1 MADINREAEELAEAM
16 RQAAEEIRRYGRVSD
31 ETADALSAG
40 SKRRAKEL
48 DQAGRAGADALGS
61 LASAAMGAGSAMLEG
76 KKGAAAFNSSLDDL
90 SKAATAAGVALTF
103 LIPGGPVLKLFVA
116 GVTAAVAGLAK
127 YTQAANEMG
136 DKLYK
141 GFSKMQQSGANA
153 SDGLT
158 GLFKDAKKMGLSM
171 NELDSLVATVANNA
185 KGLAGFSGSVSD
197 GRKQLANIGKAM
209 EGSRLQFL
217 KMGIGMEEL
226 ADATAGYMRLQSTTG
241 RINRATAEENAT
253 AVKKYILEQ
262 DALTKLTG
270 MTRKEQEDARE
281 EVRSQERFAGKLE
294 ELRQQGRNKEA
305 KELEDAYLILRS
317 KSKQAAQGFAD
328 ISTGNLQTE
337 EAQKLYRATQGEAL
351 GVAQQVSAGQRNAVQ
366 AVQQIAERAGETAT
380 RFGPIMGQLGTYND
394 TFGDLSGALKLRG
407 TAESDLVKT
416 LQKIEDDRKKMG
428 DGSKA
433 SADAALDAQANL
445 RQAQIKANEVT
456 ENFVFKG
463 VVPATKAMTALAN
476 ATAAAAGKLDQ
487 LTPGGA
493 KMTDDTR
500 NQLIGGGVG
509 AVAGYAGGK
518 MLAGAAAKMVTGKMV
533 GSVVGRVL
541 GSVVGSVVPIAGTL
555 VGGAVGA
562 VIGDKLGDVI
572 AKTFFGGE
580 EAAVAPAEPRAAG
593 GPVNAGKPYLVG
605 ERGPELMMPKNSG
618 TIIDHEKTKKV
629 AADLFKSTAA
639 GAQSFADISKSLE
652 KQEIVMGQ
660 MGLSLDN
667 MTKDVKAQEQQT
679 TKDTKQQKTFSLK
692 SNRLMG
698 LKDKLMDEEIN
709 LLEEQNGLL
718 EKMIEHAEKLGGK
731 EAGANV
737 RKMFQLTRT
746 LGTQGAQAM
755 MAMQG
760 GGSMAGVTGGAGGS
774 MPGQPGPVTSP
785 GNFQLGPQTQAG
797 GAVARPATPGG
808 GGSTVPTGPQPNYSS
823 EGQSTGGAAPKQQ
836 QPSSDSQGKPRKK
849 TDGVIYHHT
858 GGRSLSGAMS
868 TLQARGLGYHYLIG
882 RDGQVHPY
890 YPDNTVAYHAGP
902 TDKNPGVGNWN
913 TIGVAALANDN
924 NDLTKEQLDAA
935 IKLNQMLAGKYGF
948 SSSNAFGHGAVTS
961 RKAPTEG
968 EYMVKA
974 IKSGMSQ
981 LPSAQK
987 GGIVSG
993 PDQGYLAELHGQ
1005 EAVVPLPDGK
1015 AIPVSLD
1022 IKQPEAPVKKEA
1034 QIIKLSFDDVF
1045 KDFSFGGMSELRGY
1059 NAGPMSTDLNAV
1071 KEIATGMGAFDKAT
1085 QTITDVN
1092 TWKEIINS
1100 GIAMNYDVGMAKI
1113 GTEAIPGIGR
1123 EMAQRV
1129 SEIVAEKGVD
1139 QKDAF
1144 NVMAQEFKTAMASA
1158 VKEILKST
1166 EDTKGA
1172 NFDAL
1177 TEGIR
1182 DLVSKQSE
1190 ANDISKKILSVSQ

>member
-158 GLFKDAKKMGLSM
+158 GLFKDA
-171 NELDSLVATVANNA
+171 NSLVATVANNA

-445 RQAQIKANEVT
+445 RQAQIKANEAT

-555 VGGAVGA
+555 VGGSQRWQTL
-562 VIGDKLGDVI
+562 LG
-572 AKTFFGGE
+572 
-580 EAAVAPAEPRAAG
+580 R
-593 GPVNAGKPYLVG
+593 
-605 ERGPELMMPKNSG
+605 
-618 TIIDHEKTKKV
+618 
-629 AADLFKSTAA
+629 
-639 GAQSFADISKSLE
+639 
-652 KQEIVMGQ
+652 
-660 MGLSLDN
+660 
-667 MTKDVKAQEQQT
+667 
-679 TKDTKQQKTFSLK
+679 
-692 SNRLMG
+692 
-698 LKDKLMDEEIN
+698 
-709 LLEEQNGLL
+709 
-718 EKMIEHAEKLGGK
+718 
-731 EAGANV
+731 
-737 RKMFQLTRT
+737 RT
-746 LGTQGAQAM
+746 WA
-755 MAMQG
+755 
-760 GGSMAGVTGGAGGS
+760 
-774 MPGQPGPVTSP
+774 
-785 GNFQLGPQTQAG
+785 
-797 GAVARPATPGG
+797 
-808 GGSTVPTGPQPNYSS
+808 
-823 EGQSTGGAAPKQQ
+823 
-836 QPSSDSQGKPRKK
+836 
-849 TDGVIYHHT
+849 
-858 GGRSLSGAMS
+858 
-868 TLQARGLGYHYLIG
+868 
-882 RDGQVHPY
+882 
-890 YPDNTVAYHAGP
+890 
-902 TDKNPGVGNWN
+902 
-913 TIGVAALANDN
+913 
-924 NDLTKEQLDAA
+924 
-935 IKLNQMLAGKYGF
+935 
-948 SSSNAFGHGAVTS
+948 
-961 RKAPTEG
+961 
-968 EYMVKA
+968 
-974 IKSGMSQ
+974 
-981 LPSAQK
+981 
-987 GGIVSG
+987 
-993 PDQGYLAELHGQ
+993 
-1005 EAVVPLPDGK
+1005 
-1015 AIPVSLD
+1015 
-1022 IKQPEAPVKKEA
+1022 
-1034 QIIKLSFDDVF
+1034 
-1045 KDFSFGGMSELRGY
+1045 
-1059 NAGPMSTDLNAV
+1059 
-1071 KEIATGMGAFDKAT
+1071 
-1085 QTITDVN
+1085 
-1092 TWKEIINS
+1092 
-1100 GIAMNYDVGMAKI
+1100 
-1113 GTEAIPGIGR
+1113 
-1123 EMAQRV
+1123 
-1129 SEIVAEKGVD
+1129 
-1139 QKDAF
+1139 
-1144 NVMAQEFKTAMASA
+1144 
-1158 VKEILKST
+1158 
-1166 EDTKGA
+1166 
-1172 NFDAL
+1172 
-1177 TEGIR
+1177 
-1182 DLVSKQSE
+1182 
-1190 ANDISKKILSVSQ
+1190 